1 MFRRFFQRNGR
12 GQEPDPQESGSP
24 LDKPGPEEVQRARKI
39 LQGMGGQH
47 EDDGVH
53 RMAIRTGKQELPD
66 DPDEQAYAGDQGE
79 HAEIAQSALRAGDLR
94 RSIYHLGLALASDPA
109 REEWLALLDQWIAAA
124 GPRALDLVP
133 LYDDQYFTTLQA
145 AQFMMRQ
152 GNTPTHRMEV
162 TPLVGKNYHAR
173 VAVHASILASQG
185 KMKEAVNLLLQLIEV
200 KPEIPY
206 ALWLPRWQNRAGF
219 AEALEPEKIVPLT
232 LRVIQKY
239 SGTYVFSEQG
249 RAEINSY
256 LPLLR
261 EAYTALSKEQASEKF
276 LTTAYVYSMAL
287 RKTGAF
293 EEAARISRALPATSY
308 QAQVALAMVE
318 DALGNTDASI
328 AAYQRALAV
337 EPNDVAVRNDL
348 GLLFLAQGKLV
359 EALAF
364 FEESIRLDPGDP
376 FEDAQAYIAYLN
388 YLQGNRA
395 DAELERLKT
404 LAQTQ
409 SAANRL
415 LYTLHAPYLGRL
427 PSPGEAL
434 INMMRGLKEK
444 IAAGEV
450 SPKAGSKFSVKLS
463 SLEAPSARLAVERML
478 GSYGVSCTIAVEET
492 LTPDP
497 RQPLRPVEY
506 QIWRYEGMDP
516 IPAVPPPDPTVAE
529 RIAELART
537 PYALDRWY
545 PLAREL
551 GQSLGKDALASLL
564 GVMVHP
570 PAVPE
575 GWDAWDWIIAIQIAS
590 TLTIAAIDT
599 GWEGSRRKAAL
610 TSLIYGPL
618 DWSGAAALI
627 ALAVLSRQDKRI
639 HIEFDRVCR
648 DLWHFGRGS
657 AEWPHEH
664 AMVFGLYF
672 VSGYSD
678 EAQKYIDEYF
688 EEMRRERA
696 QEEEK

>member
-79 HAEIAQSALRAGDLR
+79 HAEIARSALRAGDLR
-94 RSIYHLGLALASDPA
+94 RSIYHLGLALTSDPA

-206 ALWLPRWQNRAGF
+206 ALWLPRWQSRAGF

-232 LRVIQKY
+232 LRVMQKY

-261 EAYTALSKEQASEKF
+261 EAYTALSKEQGSEKF

-450 SPKAGSKFSVKLS
+450 SLKAGSKFSVKLS

-545 PLAREL
+545 PLARAL
-551 GQSLGKDALASLL
+551 GRSLGEAALPSLL

-575 GWDAWDWIIAIQIAS
+575 GWDAWDWIIAVQIAS
-590 TLTIAAIDT
+590 TLTIAAIDS
-599 GWEGSRRKAAL
+599 GWEDSRCKAAL